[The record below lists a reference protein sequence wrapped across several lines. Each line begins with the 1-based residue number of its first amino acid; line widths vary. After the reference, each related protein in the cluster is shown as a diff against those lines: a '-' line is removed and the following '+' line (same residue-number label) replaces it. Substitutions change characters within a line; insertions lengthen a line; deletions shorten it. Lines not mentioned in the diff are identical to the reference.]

1 MFLFLLPGLP
11 SQGTTWR
18 MDSKFMLTI
27 IQTHGIGIFT
37 QNRYVMNQ
45 VHHNNQRNFR
55 LGKKILR
62 FLDLS
67 KYSHKGWIYMLFRCP
82 ETPTELI
89 MVDHQGPAVGWLK
102 QRQGILTLAH
112 SKWNGSL
119 VFFTGNCGGNDHP
132 EVLQSSNSKK
142 VPPFNGGVLFMV
154 MNWWDPNSRVFYTH
168 YKDLLSKV
176 GWPSLI

>member
-37 QNRYVMNQ
+37 QKRYVMNQ

-62 FLDLS
+62 FLDLW
-67 KYSHKGWIYMLFRCP
+67 KI
-82 ETPTELI
+82 PTKDGYTCFL
-89 MVDHQGPAVGWLK
+89 GALK
-102 QRQGILTLAH
+102 LRL
-112 SKWNGSL
+112 NGSWWITRAPL
-119 VFFTGNCGGNDHP
+119 LGDW
-132 EVLQSSNSKK
+132 NSGREFWRWHIQNEMVRMITLKFYK
-142 VPPFNGGVLFMV
+142 VPIPKNVPTFNGGVFFNM
-154 MNWWDPNSRVFYTH
+154 MN
-168 YKDLLSKV
+168 LM
-176 GWPSLI
+176 GPSNP